1 MIIYFSFYY
10 NLYMLMLGSGLRP
23 GEAYA
28 LTEKD
33 IDFENNVIYVN
44 KTLIYQK
51 WEHMGDTKKTFHLDG
66 PKTYCSVRLPLNSS
80 KISLPSKIVLESKS
94 DIAANSPTSNKY
106 SLNALKS

>member
-1 MIIYFSFYY
+1 MRNEGKGIKLIRDEQTEPRYLTEDEQRDFMEAAAGSFYY

-51 WEHMGDTKKTFHLDG
+51 WEHMGDTKKLFT
-66 PKTYCSVRLPLNSS
+66 
-80 KISLPSKIVLESKS
+80 
-94 DIAANSPTSNKY
+94 
-106 SLNALKS
+106 